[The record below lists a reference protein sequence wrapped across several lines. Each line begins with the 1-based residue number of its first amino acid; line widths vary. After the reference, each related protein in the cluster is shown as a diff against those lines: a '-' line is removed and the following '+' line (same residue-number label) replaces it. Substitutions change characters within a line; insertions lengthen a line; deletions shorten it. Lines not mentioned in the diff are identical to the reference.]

1 MIATVQ
7 TINRSTYTMDKGEKI
22 PMHAH
27 DYMHNTRVLTGR
39 SWVEVKG
46 IRSFGMSSADVA
58 YELPANIPHEITA
71 MIDGT
76 IVINEF
82 EPPELRQPGGAP
94 DLPRAGVLM
103 ADGTVAYP

>member
-22 PMHAH
+22 PMHVH

-46 IRSFGMSSADVA
+46 VKSFGMSSADVA

-82 EPPELRQPGGAP
+82 EARGPINGAAP

-103 ADGTVAYP
+103 ADGTVVYP